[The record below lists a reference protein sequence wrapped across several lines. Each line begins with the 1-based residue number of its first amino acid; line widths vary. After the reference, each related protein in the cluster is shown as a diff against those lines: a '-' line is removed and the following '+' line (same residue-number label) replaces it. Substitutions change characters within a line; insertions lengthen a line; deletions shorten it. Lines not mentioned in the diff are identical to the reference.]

1 MIVCVINR
9 TGGIY
14 KYDKYCYTHRSN
26 YYIAVSHVG
35 IDKSLSWRCV
45 MLKDWVYHTI
55 ATSLI
60 SVISVAVGY
69 VSPMQINGTAAMF
82 VALLALSISIRNS
95 TTKV

>member
-1 MIVCVINR
+1 
-9 TGGIY
+9 
-14 KYDKYCYTHRSN
+14 
-26 YYIAVSHVG
+26 
-35 IDKSLSWRCV
+35 